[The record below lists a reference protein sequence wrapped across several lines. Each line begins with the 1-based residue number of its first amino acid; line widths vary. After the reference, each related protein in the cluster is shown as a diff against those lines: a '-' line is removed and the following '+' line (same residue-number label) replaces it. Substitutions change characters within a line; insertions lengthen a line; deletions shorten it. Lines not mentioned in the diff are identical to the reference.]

1 MDMEEEY
8 QDLVTAIKTIREEL
22 ECVLTT
28 LHEQVIWKGETV
40 SIDDLSYLREVWS
53 MSGPELEKRFREVA
67 LIEGRVVVAES
78 RSRNFGPI

>member
-1 MDMEEEY
+1 MEEEY
-8 QDLVTAIKTIREEL
+8 QDLALAIKTIREEL

-40 SIDDLSYLREVWS
+40 SIDDLTYVREIWS
-53 MSGPELEKRFREVA
+53 MSGPTLEKRFREVA
-67 LIEGRVVVAES
+67 LIEGRIVVKES